1 MKKHYRDLTAIITI
15 VLLGILFQINY
26 INDFPSHIHAWS
38 QSDRYALSLGFVNN
52 DLDFF
57 KPETFSLLKNNQN
70 PADWKY
76 PSTES
81 ITAVNLPIHD
91 YIPAIFMK
99 ITGDRSPWFFRLYI
113 LLYAFVGLFFLYKLS
128 YLWTKSF
135 YPSIFIVI
143 FTATSPVF
151 VYYQGGFLPT
161 IPSLSNA
168 IIGIYFY
175 SKYLFKQKHK
185 YFNLS
190 LLFLSLAA
198 LSRTPF
204 AIPLIALL
212 ILEFVRVLKKESK
225 FIPKIIPVLI
235 SVLIILFYFFY
246 NNFLTA
252 KFGSIFLNNILP
264 ARSFDEAVEIIKQI
278 KENWSTQ
285 YFSSLHYIILA
296 ASLLGAGYILISK
309 KQSSQKERSFFLLL
323 VVLIFIGCIAFALLM
338 LRQFINHDYY
348 FLDTFFLPTI
358 LLLIITLSFFP
369 IKNTI
374 LINRLSKVTML
385 LICIPF
391 IIYASNSQK
400 ERRVTGH
407 WDRTTA
413 TINNFK
419 NSEHFL
425 DSIGIPGNAKMLVID
440 AYATNIPL
448 ILMNRKGFPIIKTTR
463 ENIIKSLEWDY
474 DYIVLQNEFF
484 LSDIFSVYPEIITK
498 IAKIGDN
505 GNISICTHSD
515 SLSDQTLIGFLG
527 LDHEY
532 PVFESRMTYDTI
544 SNNLWQNTQSTS
556 VLSYS
561 GNKCGILTQDM
572 MYGLT
577 YKTQKLEAITKSQST
592 LLLSSFFRGDGSN
605 DCDIVVSISENG
617 QNSYYKTFNLQD
629 IIVKQGSWEKVNLI
643 FELPKVTSED
653 YEFALFILNS
663 GKTELYIDDFEFKLY

>member
-1 MKKHYRDLTAIITI
+1 MKKYLNDITAIFTI

-26 INDFPSHIHAWS
+26 VNDFPSHIHAWS
-38 QSDRYALSLGFVNN
+38 QSDRYALAQGFVNN
-52 DLDFF
+52 DLNFF

-70 PADWKY
+70 LCDWKY
-76 PSTES
+76 PSEES
-81 ITAVNLPIHD
+81 ITAVDFPIHD
-91 YIPAIFMK
+91 FIPAIFMK
-99 ITGDRSPWFFRLYI
+99 ITGDSSPWFFRLYI
-113 LLYAFVGLFFLYKLS
+113 ILYGFVGLFILYKLS

-135 YPSIFIVI
+135 YRSILIMI
-143 FTATSPVF
+143 FAATSPVF

-168 IIGIYFY
+168 IIGMFFY
-175 SKYLFKQKHK
+175 SKFLFTQKHK

-190 LLFLSLAA
+190 LLFLSVAA

-204 AIPLIALL
+204 AIPLIALFG
-212 ILEFVRVLKKESK
+212 LEIIRILKKDSK
-225 FIPKIIPVLI
+225 LIPKIIPVLI

-246 NNFLTA
+246 NSFL
-252 KFGSIFLNNILP
+252 KEKYGSIFLNNILP
-264 ARSFDEAVEIIKQI
+264 ARSFEEAIEIIKLI
-278 KENWSTQ
+278 KKNWSTQ
-285 YFSSLHYIILA
+285 YFSSVHYFILVL
-296 ASLLGAGYILISK
+296 SFLGSIYILISK
-309 KQSSQKERSFFLLL
+309 KQSLQKEKSLFAGLIAI
-323 VVLIFIGCIAFALLM
+323 IFIGCIAFAMLM

-348 FLDTFFLPTI
+348 FLDTFFFPTI
-358 LLLIITLSFFP
+358 LLLIISLSIFP
-369 IKNTI
+369 IKKTI
-374 LINRLSKVTML
+374 LINRISKFTIL

-400 ERRVTGH
+400 ERRVTGY

-413 TINNFK
+413 TIDNFK

-425 DSIGIPGNAKMLVID
+425 DSIDIPSDSKMLVLD

-448 ILMNRKGFPIIKTTR
+448 ILMNKKGFPIIKTKR

-484 LSDIFSVYPEIITK
+484 LSEIFSVYPEIITK
-498 IAKIGDN
+498 ITKIGDN

-515 SLSDQTLIGFLG
+515 SLLDQTLIGFLG
-527 LDHEY
+527 LGDKY
-532 PVFESRMTYDTI
+532 PVFESIMSYDTI

-556 VLSYS
+556 DLSYS

-572 MYGLT
+572 LYGLT
-577 YKTQKLEAITKSQST
+577 YKTQQLEAISKSQRT

-617 QNSYYKTFNLQD
+617 QNLYYKNFNLQNLL
-629 IIVKQGSWEKVNLI
+629 IKQGEWEKVNLI
-643 FELPKVTSED
+643 FQLPKVTSED